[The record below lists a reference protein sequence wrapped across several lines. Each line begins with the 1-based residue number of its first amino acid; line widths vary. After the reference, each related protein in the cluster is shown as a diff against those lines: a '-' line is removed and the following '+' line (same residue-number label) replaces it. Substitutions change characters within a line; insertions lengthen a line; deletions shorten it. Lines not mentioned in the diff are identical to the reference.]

1 MNFVISPGA
10 RTGAVR
16 IPASKSQAHRLLI
29 CAALGKAPVTVRCDG
44 LNADILATAACL
56 RALGANIA
64 EQDGALRVEPD
75 QSSAGRPLCSALRRE
90 RIDAPVFAPGRW
102 RARRRRGVPAGRAAA
117 RAPARAA
124 FERACPRRHDV
135 LIRGR
140 EALLL
145 RKTRAGRIYASRKH
159 FLAVHFRAAF
169 RAAAPCRGQH
179 AHDHWRARERGLYR
193 HDGKRSCAKRH
204 PAI

>member
-1 MNFVISPGA
+1 MSFVISPGA
-10 RTGAVR
+10 RAGAVR

-64 EQDGALRVEPD
+64 EQDGALRVEPVKAAPD
-75 QSSAGRPLCSALRRE
+75 GLCVLPCGESGSTLRFLLPVVGALGA
-90 RIDAPVFAPGRW
+90 DAVFLR
-102 RARRRRGVPAGRAAA
+102 
-117 RAPARAA
+117 
-124 FERACPRRHDV
+124 
-135 LIRGR
+135 
-140 EALLL
+140 ALLL

-179 AHDHWRARERGLYR
+179 AHDHRRAGERGLYR
-193 HDGKRSCAKRH
+193 HDGNRSCAKRH